1 VKRFRPIVL
10 VADIVCVLTIAFLGS
25 AMPAQAKQC
34 HAARPSNAQSY
45 WSYRLIDGRKC
56 WYEGRPGF
64 SKSLLQWSA
73 AQTAEKAEKNTR
85 REPDARPASTASK
98 YNPLDA
104 QASITSDAEAK
115 TNPETADRIAAPS
128 KGNLNSDD
136 LRAWGN
142 TKMATA
148 GEPVLKIM
156 DRWPDEELRQHRN
169 APVPAAQSS
178 GMGGRTILM
187 VVIIFMALSA
197 VLMTTFR
204 KANGRWRFPFW
215 PGRTSRRQTAAWY

>member
-10 VADIVCVLTIAFLGS
+10 VADIVCALTIALLGS
-25 AMPAQAKQC
+25 TMPAQAKQC
-34 HAARPSNAQSY
+34 HAARPSNAQAY

-56 WYEGRPGF
+56 WYEGKPGF
-64 SKSLLQWSA
+64 SKSLLQWPA
-73 AQTAEKAEKNTR
+73 AQAAEKNPR
-85 REPDARPASTASK
+85 REPDARPAGAASK

-104 QASITSDAEAK
+104 QASITSDPEAQ

-128 KGNLNSDD
+128 RGNLTSDD

-142 TKMATA
+142 TKMTMA

-178 GMGGRTILM
+178 GMGGRAILM

-204 KANGRWRFPFW
+204 KANGKWRLPFW
-215 PGRTSRRQTAAWY
+215 PGGASRKQTAAWY